1 MSSQDTEEKEFRFIC
16 DGCGYK
22 TNRSFNLKKQHQCK
36 KAKEYKCD
44 LCEFVGTKASNLTR
58 HKTTVHVTITIPNT
72 TLLVNK
78 CAVCAYVAT
87 DSSDDLLEHKKV
99 HDEMILKGGRKVLA
113 KIKVQ
118 KLWTRK
124 RSPWRKIWRF
134 KSWADWTSTGSTSIE
149 WFAQWFYDFT
159 TGSHVWKLQHQFWN
173 EANYN
178 FVETSENFNNSLE
191 AV

>member
-1 MSSQDTEEKEFRFIC
+1 MSSQDTEEKEFRC

-87 DSSDDLLEHKKV
+87 DSSDDFLEHKKV
-99 HDEMILKGGRKVLA
+99 HDEMILKGGIPNYSLLA
-113 KIKVQ
+113 K
-118 KLWTRK
+118 LPSRDTEERK
-124 RSPWRKIWRF
+124 AKELLDTEEKCFCLLASMLNRSLF
-134 KSWADWTSTGSTSIE
+134 
-149 WFAQWFYDFT
+149 
-159 TGSHVWKLQHQFWN
+159 
-173 EANYN
+173 
-178 FVETSENFNNSLE
+178 
-191 AV
+191 